1 MRGAPACGE
10 RDVYSARARARKDGG
25 RGLDRSAL
33 ARYHP
38 RMDERPVQPPEK
50 EPVSPFMESPE
61 TAPARKPRRNPL
73 PIAVGAAAASVI
85 VIAIV
90 LWAVAP
96 RDAPSPLA
104 GGDKGDVLAPIRP
117 RADLQ
122 TGEQV
127 APFTG
132 FAVSVDTQPTGAVV
146 TIAGVPRGESP
157 VLAGLDCAAGD
168 RVEITAEKRGWGIAR
183 AATTCRKDALVK
195 LTVRLPR

>member
-1 MRGAPACGE
+1 M
-10 RDVYSARARARKDGG
+10 YSARARPRKRGG

-38 RMDERPVQPPEK
+38 RMDERPVQPPEI
-50 EPVSPFMESPE
+50 EPAASPFMESPE
-61 TAPARKPRRNPL
+61 TAPAPRRRRNPL
-73 PIAVGAAAASVI
+73 PIALGAAAASVI

-96 RDAPSPLA
+96 RDASVALA
-104 GGDKGDVLAPIRP
+104 GGDKGDVLAPLRP
-117 RADLQ
+117 RSDLQ

-132 FAVSVDTQPTGAVV
+132 FAVSVDTDPAGAVV
-146 TIAGVPRGESP
+146 TIAGVPRGEAP
-157 VLAGLDCAAGD
+157 VLAGVDCAAGD
-168 RVEITAEKRGWGIAR
+168 KVEITAEKQGFAVAR